1 MTSSNTTIGGG
12 GTVSQQLLNAV
23 NGSSSSSGASSTST
37 STSTDP
43 NSATSLQK
51 TFLQLLVTQLQN
63 QDPTNPMDSSQMT
76 AQLAQINTVTGISQL
91 NTTLTSL
98 ASQLSAGQNA
108 QASLL
113 IGQNVLVPAAATGAT
128 STVSSGASSGFGVS
142 LSSAVSDLTV
152 TIKNSSGAVVNTLD
166 FGAQQAGTVPVSWKP
181 VDSSGNT
188 LPDGTYSI
196 SAAGTSTTGATA
208 TVTALTGAQVRSVVQ
223 QSDGS
228 TGLLLNNGNTV
239 GMSSVSAIL

>member
-1 MTSSNTTIGGG
+1 MTSSNTTISGG

-23 NGSSSSSGASSTST
+23 NGTKSSDGSSSTSA
-37 STSTDP
+37 SANP
-43 NSATSLQK
+43 NSPTSLQQ
-51 TFLQLLVTQLQN
+51 TFLQLLVAQMRN

-98 ASQLSAGQNA
+98 ASQMSAGQNA

-128 STVSSGASSGFGVS
+128 TTVASGVSSGFGVS
-142 LSSAVSDLTV
+142 LSSAVSDLKVTV
-152 TIKNSSGAVVNTLD
+152 KNSSGAIVNTLD
-166 FGAQQAGTVPVSWKP
+166 FGAQQAGTVPVHWKP

-188 LPDGTYSI
+188 LPDGTYTI
-196 SAAGTSTTGATA
+196 SATGTSTTGATA
-208 TVTALTGAQVRSVVQ
+208 TATALTGAQVQSVVQ

-228 TGLLLNNGNTV
+228 TGLMLNDGDTI

>member
-12 GTVSQQLLNAV
+12 GTISQQLLNAV
-23 NGSSSSSGASSTST
+23 NGTKSSDGSTST
-37 STSTDP
+37 SGTTNP
-43 NSATSLQK
+43 NSPTSLQQ

-113 IGQNVLVPAAATGAT
+113 IGQNVLVPAASTGAT
-128 STVSSGASSGFGVS
+128 TTVASGASSGFGVS
-142 LSSAVSDLTV
+142 LSTAVSDLKVTV
-152 TIKNSSGAVVNTLD
+152 KNSSGAIVNTLD
-166 FGAQQAGTVPVSWKP
+166 LGAQQAGTVPVTWKP
-181 VDSSGNT
+181 VDSSGNV
-188 LPDGTYSI
+188 LPDGTYTV

-208 TVTALTGAQVRSVVQ
+208 TVAALTGAQVQSVVQ

-228 TGLLLNNGNTV
+228 TGLMLNNGTTV

>member
-152 TIKNSSGAVVNTLD
+152 TIKNSSGSVVNTLD
-166 FGAQQAGTVPVSWKP
+166 LGAQQAGTVPVSWKP

-208 TVTALTGAQVRSVVQ
+208 TVTALTGAQVQSVVQ